1 MKSPMERSW
10 IYDMEYPI
18 DKVYTPFGQVT
29 VSDINTPDSYLKT
42 INTLADMQRSVQY
55 RGYINELQKM
65 PLTSIYFS
73 PYNMKITPIGANATA
88 DQKNEYNSQIRRLR
102 TQSERVIDDLA
113 SGFTHGSYYEVNVQ
127 NRNREI
133 KYHTNLKSDKAK
145 AQPGEVQSM
154 ILRGYSD
161 YEIVKE
167 FQKRDIHLKV
177 EPKYGNL
184 YCDTSGI
191 SNYDSWMNGR
201 NFRNTYTPGKS
212 TNGGLDEDI
221 MIMMNDGIEFF
232 QDPWQNFDRLY
243 SIYLNNDEVETRQY
257 VFFVRPELYLV
268 DDAGTNANGQDM
280 VLSKESRT
288 FYDPFMQYMKANHE
302 VILRS
307 LTAEFGRVNLG
318 VEAVARSGIGQAGYG
333 GNVTDD
339 NGVPLTNHCF
349 IPYLVG
355 RTESLQIPDYQI
367 KTFNLVQPY
376 TKYALPYSTSTMESQ
391 SGGTFDVTFREDA
404 QMRIHK
410 LFFTWIYYMD
420 GVMRNR
426 FKPKDKYIMY
436 NAIDYATSVYH
447 IVCDVTGQ
455 NIIWWSKYTGV
466 IPTSV
471 PNSDLSFN
479 RGGKTENTVTI
490 PFSYFYHEALNPHIL
505 SDFNYNS
512 LGYNY
517 MRQVAEGKG
526 IALSRKEAPLYD
538 TTWHQM
544 GTNLVGRP
552 YITTKSSGGLSPKLH
567 WMVATDESALIH

>member
-1 MKSPMERSW
+1 MAVTDTIHAPMGDVTVPGIDATPAQEKLINTMMDAQRALYFRQYQQMKR
-10 IYDMEYPI
+10 DMTLAPI
-18 DKVYTPFGQVT
+18 YTPLNVKVTPITTNSTAEQIATYQQQRRNLRTT
-29 VSDINTPDSYLKT
+29 VSR
-42 INTLADMQRSVQY
+42 MQ
-55 RGYINELQKM
+55 
-65 PLTSIYFS
+65 
-73 PYNMKITPIGANATA
+73 
-88 DQKNEYNSQIRRLR
+88 
-102 TQSERVIDDLA
+102 DDLA
-113 SGFTHGSYYEVNVQ
+113 SGFSHGSYQEVNVP
-127 NRNREI
+127 NHNREI
-133 KYHTNLKSDKAK
+133 KYHTEPKSDKAK
-145 AQPGEVQSM
+145 APAGDVRSM
-154 ILRGYSD
+154 INRGFSD
-161 YEIVKE
+161 YEIVKS
-167 FQKRDIHLKV
+167 FQDRNVQIKV

-184 YCDTSGI
+184 YCDTNGVS
-191 SNYDSWMNGR
+191 DFTMWMNGR
-201 NFRNTYTPGKS
+201 SFVNSASPGNPMS
-212 TNGGLDEDI
+212 GNVDEDI

-232 QDPWQNFDRLY
+232 QDPWQNFDRFY

-257 VFFVRPELYLV
+257 IFFVRPELYLV
-268 DDAGTNANGQDM
+268 DDAGDDQHM
-280 VLSKESRT
+280 SLSKKSRT
-288 FYDPFMQYMKANHE
+288 YYDPFMQYMKANHE

-307 LTAEFGRVNLG
+307 LTAEFGRANLG
-318 VEAVARSGIGQAGYG
+318 IEAVADSGIGQAGYG
-333 GNVTDD
+333 GNITDD

-376 TKYALPYSTSTMESQ
+376 TKYAMPYSTSTMESQ
-391 SGGTFDVTFREDA
+391 SGGTFDVTFREDT

-426 FKPKDKYIMY
+426 FRPKDKYIDY
-436 NAIDYATSVYH
+436 NAIDYASSVYH
-447 IVCDVTGQ
+447 IVCDVTGK

-490 PFSYFYHEALNPHIL
+490 PFQYFYHEALNPYIL

-517 MRQVAEGKG
+517 MMQVAERRG
-526 IALSRKEAPLYD
+526 IAITRKEAPLYD

-552 YITTKSSGGLSPKLH
+552 YITTSANGALSPKLH
-567 WMVATDESALIH
+567 WMVPASENQLIH